1 MKKYGYILLATCLV
15 MLPCMGGYA
24 DDVVDDVYYWAD
36 KNTTETIYYGSDVE
50 EYASEPADSDLY
62 EEVEQPQVITVT
74 FVEDSVTQHS
84 DGTVV
89 KAVIKRD

>member
-1 MKKYGYILLATCLV
+1 

-36 KNTTETIYYGSDVE
+36 KNATETFYSDKSGQVWSNE
-50 EYASEPADSDLY
+50 EDTYTDTSEGAW
-62 EEVEQPQVITVT
+62 EGETEQPQVVTVT

-84 DGTVV
+84 EGTVV
-89 KAVIKRD
+89 KAVIHRD

>member
-1 MKKYGYILLATCLV
+1 M
-15 MLPCMGGYA
+15 
-24 DDVVDDVYYWAD
+24 
-36 KNTTETIYYGSDVE
+36 E

-62 EEVEQPQVITVT
+62 EEVEQPQVVTVT

>member
-1 MKKYGYILLATCLV
+1 MKKSWYILLAACLV

-24 DDVVDDVYYWAD
+24 DDVVDDVYYWVD
-36 KNTTETIYYGSDVE
+36 KDAAETLYYGSETDA
-50 EYASEPADSDLY
+50 YATEPAETDLY
-62 EEVEQPQVITVT
+62 EKAEQPQVVTVT

-84 DGTVV
+84 EGTVV

>member
-1 MKKYGYILLATCLV
+1 MFAACLV

-24 DDVVDDVYYWAD
+24 DDVVDDVYYWVD
-36 KNTTETIYYGSDVE
+36 KDATETLYYGSETD
-50 EYASEPADSDLY
+50 AAEPADTDLY
-62 EEVEQPQVITVT
+62 EEAEQPQVVTVT

-84 DGTVV
+84 EGTVV

>member
-1 MKKYGYILLATCLV
+1 MKKIWYILLAACLV

-24 DDVVDDVYYWAD
+24 DDVVDDVYYWVD
-36 KNTTETIYYGSDVE
+36 KDVAETLYYGSETDA
-50 EYASEPADSDLY
+50 YAAEPAYTDLY
-62 EEVEQPQVITVT
+62 EEAEKPQVVTVT

-84 DGTVV
+84 EGTVV

>member
-1 MKKYGYILLATCLV
+1 
-15 MLPCMGGYA
+15 MGGYA
-24 DDVVDDVYYWAD
+24 ADVVDDVYYWAD
-36 KNTTETIYYGSDVE
+36 KNTTETLYYDGSDVE

-62 EEVEQPQVITVT
+62 EEVEQPQVVTVT

>member
-1 MKKYGYILLATCLV
+1 MKKNWYIFFTALLA

-36 KNTTETIYYGSDVE
+36 KDATETLYYRGETDE
-50 EYASEPADSDLY
+50 NAAEPADTDLY
-62 EEVEQPQVITVT
+62 EEAEQPQVVTIT

-84 DGTVV
+84 EGMVV
-89 KAVIKRD
+89 KAVIKRY